1 MKFSAE
7 RYVPNLLPI
16 IPKYRI
22 VSARTGYE
30 EHYPGQPL
38 CWKAAA
44 FAHEVN
50 ETFSAY
56 ESQRMRSDS
65 NSSSHDCENDGLN
78 TSCGS
83 LVSTDDSSDGSNNS
97 GAGTSPMYMEKRKR
111 RGRREIISFGDSM
124 EERTVVQIVAGQLSS
139 VPKSVMFL
147 TSPTPVEL
155 IGQLKML
162 TSSMS
167 YVCDHR
173 SSLDL
178 EISSKQAMKCAEAHL
193 QEIFPDRESKPKS
206 SSFFQRIQNL
216 I

>member
-1 MKFSAE
+1 M
-7 RYVPNLLPI
+7 
-16 IPKYRI
+16 
-22 VSARTGYE
+22 
-30 EHYPGQPL
+30 
-38 CWKAAA
+38 
-44 FAHEVN
+44 N

-56 ESQRMRSDS
+56 ESQRVKSD
-65 NSSSHDCENDGLN
+65 SSSHDSENDGLN

-83 LVSTDDSSDGSNNS
+83 LTSTDDSSDGSNS
-97 GAGTSPMYMEKRKR
+97 AGNPMYIAKRKR
-111 RGRREIISFGDSM
+111 SRREIISFGDSM
-124 EERTVVQIVAGQLSS
+124 EERTAVQIVAGQLSS

-178 EISSKQAMKCAEAHL
+178 EISSKQALKCAEAHL
-193 QEIFPDRESKPKS
+193 ENIFPDKEYKPK

-216 I
+216 V